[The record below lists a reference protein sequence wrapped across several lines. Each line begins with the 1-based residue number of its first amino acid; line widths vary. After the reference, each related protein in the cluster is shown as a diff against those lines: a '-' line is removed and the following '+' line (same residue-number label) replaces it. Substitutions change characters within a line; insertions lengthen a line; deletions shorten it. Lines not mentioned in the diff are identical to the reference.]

1 MADEE
6 VDWGFDEQ
14 EDDWRGAG
22 LAENDNAARADD
34 DVISLE
40 GAEDA
45 EGAYSRANH
54 PSSPTFCTT
63 YSPIHPHPIQTPN
76 VPLHPAESPTPTPT
90 ADSRL
95 LAPHQKILQQDPDV
109 AA

>member
-14 EDDWRGAG
+14 EDEWRGAG
-22 LAENDNAARADD
+22 PAENDNAARADD

-45 EGAYSRANH
+45 EGA
-54 PSSPTFCTT
+54 
-63 YSPIHPHPIQTPN
+63 
-76 VPLHPAESPTPTPT
+76 
-90 ADSRL
+90 
-95 LAPHQKILQQDPDV
+95 
-109 AA
+109 